1 MSAHTAET
9 LISIVPVQATDQ
21 PAAVAV
27 ALAVAPEA
35 PERPLTENSCRLIS
49 TGLAPVKSRCLAQG
63 FLSQAGT
70 ASRVTQG

>member
-9 LISIVPVQATDQ
+9 LTSIVTVQAADW
-21 PAAVAV
+21 PAAV
-27 ALAVAPEA
+27 AVAPEA
-35 PERPLTENSCRLIS
+35 PERPLTGKSCRLIS